1 MAIKMLFRL
10 VIAVSSPSTIKK
22 QKMSDSCLVY
32 MQPQERRMTTIY
44 RFLTSILLTLSAM
57 SCFAQAAP
65 TSADLGKEYAEYKKH
80 VATGDWILSLTHARK
95 SYEIGKVLFKS
106 ADKNNAALTYNYG
119 HNLLELKQHNE
130 ARTLLNEALELY
142 KTIYGDESKELLPVL
157 TDLSLVEGEGLDDG
171 NLKYQKQALEISEKN
186 FGKDSLEHG
195 HFLVEFG
202 ADNLKHG
209 QSQLAKRNLYNGHE
223 ILAKHLPPSSEE
235 LAYVIFLIGKY
246 QLSVNNLETA
256 VEYLNKTLST
266 FKDPEKPSGQLELST
281 HGFLVLAYESLG
293 KSDLATQHCLAIG
306 RMTPDSPNQ
315 DIVPLFRKNP
325 QYPYAELEAGKEGY
339 AMIEFD
345 VNESGFVINARAIES
360 SGGNFETA
368 AINAIEKW
376 RYAPSFVEGK
386 PVVRESAKTILKFE
400 IAE

>member
-1 MAIKMLFRL
+1 
-10 VIAVSSPSTIKK
+10 
-22 QKMSDSCLVY
+22 
-32 MQPQERRMTTIY
+32 MTTIC
-44 RFLTSILLTLSAM
+44 RLLTCILLTFSAM

-80 VATGDWILSLTHARK
+80 VAAGDWILSLTHARK

-119 HNLLELKQHNE
+119 HNLLELRQHNE
-130 ARTLLNEALELY
+130 ARPLLIEALELY
-142 KTIYGDESKELLPVL
+142 KTVYGNDAKELIPVL
-157 TDLSLVEGEGLDDG
+157 TDLSLVEGEDFDDG
-171 NLKYQKQALEISEKN
+171 NLKYQKQALEISEKLY
-186 FGKDSLEHG
+186 GKDSLEHG

-202 ADNLKHG
+202 ADNLKYG

-223 ILAKHLPPSSEE
+223 ILAKLLPPSSAE

-246 QLSVNNLETA
+246 ELSINHHETA

-266 FKDPEKPSGQLELST
+266 FKDPEKPSSQLELAT
-281 HGFLVLAYESLG
+281 HGFLLHAYESLG

-306 RMTPDSPNQ
+306 RMTPDSPSQ
-315 DIVPLFRKNP
+315 DILPLFRENP
-325 QYPYAELEAGKEGY
+325 QYPYEELQAGKEGY

-345 VNESGFVINARAIES
+345 VNESGFVINARAVES
-360 SGGNFETA
+360 SGGNFEKA

-400 IAE
+400 MTE